1 MMDEDSYSAYQ
12 DRRIFII
19 VNEFKKSKLKQRV

>member
-12 DRRIFII
+12 DSSIFII
-19 VNEFKKSKLKQRV
+19 VYEFKKSKLKQRV

>member
-12 DRRIFII
+12 DSRIFII
-19 VNEFKKSKLKQRV
+19 VDEFKKSKLKQRV